1 MKSRVALAAGVAAL
15 AVGLL
20 TVPVHAA
27 PTVAVAEDLAA
38 DTYLTN
44 GQGISSCP
52 SGRLCLYR
60 DVNYNGGGSAPMLV
74 TRSGVSYLGDYNFND
89 AASSYY
95 NNTNL
100 PVVLY
105 EHANYGGGQLA
116 IRSWGYG
123 NLDSSWND
131 KASSLQFLS

>member
-1 MKSRVALAAGVAAL
+1 MKSRVLRAAGVAAL
-15 AVGLL
+15 AAGLL
-20 TVPVHAA
+20 TAPAYAV
-27 PTVAVAEDLAA
+27 PTVQAEDLAT

-44 GQGISSCP
+44 GQGTSSCP

-60 DVNYNGGGSAPMLV
+60 DVNYNGDGSAPILV
-74 TRSGVSYLGDYNFND
+74 TRSNVSYLGAYNFND

-95 NNTNL
+95 NNSNM

-105 EHANYGGGQLA
+105 QDADYRGGQLA

-131 KASSLQFLS
+131 TVSSLQFFS

>member
-1 MKSRVALAAGVAAL
+1 MKSRFVRAAGVAAL
-15 AVGLL
+15 AAGLL
-20 TVPVHAA
+20 TVPAYAV
-27 PTVAVAEDLAA
+27 PTVQTADLAA

-44 GQGISSCP
+44 GQGTGSCP

-60 DVNYNGGGSAPMLV
+60 DANYNGGGSAPMLV
-74 TRSGVSYLGDYNFND
+74 TRSNVSYLGAYNFND

-100 PVVLY
+100 PAVLY
-105 EHANYGGGQLA
+105 EHADYAGGQLA

-131 KASSLQFLS
+131 KASSLQFFS